1 MTQAFVMNL
10 GIRAVETAMLVAAP
24 VLLVSLGV
32 GLIISVFQAIT
43 QINEMTLSFIPKL
56 VAVVAVLVIFFPWM
70 LQVMLDFTRELI
82 LSIPSVIKG

>member
-1 MTQAFVMNL
+1 MTQAFVMDL

-24 VLLVSLGV
+24 VLLVSLAV
-32 GLIISVFQAIT
+32 GLIVSVFQAIT
-43 QINEMTLSFIPKL
+43 QINEMTLSFIPKV

-82 LSIPSVIKG
+82 LSIPAAIKG

>member
-1 MTQAFVMNL
+1 MTQAYIMNL

-24 VLLVSLGV
+24 VLLVSLAV
-32 GLIISVFQAIT
+32 GLLVSVFQAIT
-43 QINEMTLSFIPKL
+43 QINEMTLSFIPKV

-82 LSIPSVIKG
+82 LSIPSAVKG

>member
-1 MTQAFVMNL
+1 MTQAYVMNL

-24 VLLVSLGV
+24 VLLVSLAV

-43 QINEMTLSFIPKL
+43 QINEMTLSFIPK
-56 VAVVAVLVIFFPWM
+56 VIAVVAVLVIFFPWM

-82 LSIPSVIKG
+82 LSIPAAIKG

>member
-1 MTQAFVMNL
+1 MTQAFVMDL

-24 VLLVSLGV
+24 VLLVSLAV
-32 GLIISVFQAIT
+32 GLIVSVFQAIT
-43 QINEMTLSFIPKL
+43 QINEMTLSFIPKV

-82 LSIPSVIKG
+82 LSIPAAVKG

>member
-1 MTQAFVMNL
+1 MTQAYVMNL

-24 VLLVSLGV
+24 VLLVSLAV

-43 QINEMTLSFIPKL
+43 QINEMTLSFIPK
-56 VAVVAVLVIFFPWM
+56 VIAVVAVLVIFFPWM

-82 LSIPSVIKG
+82 LSIPSAIKG